1 MTGRSSSVCQH
12 MQVMEVA
19 TLITSCVAAIASLWT
34 GFRLERLSGRV
45 DAIERGHHAH
55 LNSGLHTR

>member
-1 MTGRSSSVCQH
+1 
-12 MQVMEVA
+12 MQVMEIA

-45 DAIERGHHAH
+45 DTLERGHHAH